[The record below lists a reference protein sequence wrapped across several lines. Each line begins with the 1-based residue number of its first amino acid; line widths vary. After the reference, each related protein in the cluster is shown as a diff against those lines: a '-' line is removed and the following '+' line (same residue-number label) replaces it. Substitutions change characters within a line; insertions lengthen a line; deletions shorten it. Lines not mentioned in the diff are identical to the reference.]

1 MSIFDKTIPV
11 DVTLLEAEFSF
22 YKKLEPADKE
32 KFLKRLTHFINSK
45 NFSGREGLLVTG
57 RMRTL
62 VSASAIQL
70 TFGLNDFQLERFDDI
85 IIYPKAFLSQSDN
98 LYHKGETNTK
108 GAIVF
113 SWEDFEEGYANPDD
127 KINLGL
133 HEWAH
138 ALMANNF
145 FASTQDEDFV
155 EFYRYWQ
162 IRSADEY
169 EKAGT
174 KGSIFREYGGTNTAE
189 FFAVAV
195 EVFFET
201 PKEFST
207 EAPVLFK
214 YMCSLLNQFPMG
226 DMRRHNFEMPGAER
240 PFVKT
245 PGSVAVGG
253 KDAVKPWE
261 NYLFFGLLGAIIV
274 SFALFKMNYYEMQ
287 SGLASFLLLI
297 LFLLLEGHN
306 FFRKKFFPGYSLYL
320 SPDKLILVTRKG
332 MIKKEYF
339 FEDLSGIGVEYG
351 RRSANCRIQVKYPQG
366 SGSVIERIPVLIR
379 INSVED
385 ILATAKKMDLV
396 VVDDMA
402 TISIQPRGWGIWQRW

>member
-1 MSIFDKTIPV
+1 MVIDTG
-11 DVTLLEAEFSF
+11 LLEAEFSF
-22 YKKLEPADKE
+22 YKKLELSDKE
-32 KFLKRLTHFINSK
+32 KFLRRLTHFINSK
-45 NFSGREGLLVTG
+45 NFSGRENLTVTE
-57 RMRTL
+57 RMKTL

-70 TFGLNDFQLERFDDI
+70 TFGLNDFHLERFTDI
-85 IIYPKAFLSQSDN
+85 IIYPKAFLSKSDN

-169 EKAGT
+169 EKAG
-174 KGSIFREYGGTNTAE
+174 KEGSIFREYGGTNTAE

-226 DMRRHNFEMPGAER
+226 DMRRHNFEMPGIER

-253 KDAVKPWE
+253 KDAIKPWE
-261 NYLFFGLLGAIIV
+261 NYLFFGLLAAIITSFIYARMGNGGVESGIAFVCIVIV
-274 SFALFKMNYYEMQ
+274 SLLFE
-287 SGLASFLLLI
+287 I
-297 LFLLLEGHN
+297 HN
-306 FFRKKFFPGYSLYL
+306 FLRKKFFPGYSLYL

-351 RRSANCRIQVKYPQG
+351 RRSANCRIQVKYPEG

-379 INSVED
+379 INKVED